1 MTTGTNQPNQW
12 ILERPRLTQAIRDAS
27 TRVVLLRA
35 PAGFGKTTLA
45 KQWLAEAGGSVL
57 WFRAT
62 DAVQDVAALATALAH
77 VLEDVLPGSEAAIRR
92 ELAAIERPAE
102 RPVEIATVLVAR
114 FSQLPDGVSLMI
126 DDYDFISQSPSSEQV
141 IAAFSAEAPVPIVIA
156 ARRRPRWI
164 STRAVMYGDIFEL
177 TAADLALTPAETSAL
192 IGTRKEVDATALWER
207 THGWP
212 AVIALAA
219 RARVATFP
227 PDALPPAL
235 HSYFAEELYRAA
247 SPELRVLLAKLAA
260 LPSLAPSFVHLG
272 LGDYDE
278 DLLEDGVELGF
289 LTVGAHGVIEIH
301 PLLRTFL
308 ASKQDGAVELDFA
321 SRIVDV
327 AIADEDWDGAFT
339 TILRF
344 DLWPKFAELLIASL
358 DHLLDDNR
366 LETLQGWVN
375 SAAKKEERPAVAALA
390 EAEIRR
396 RLGDFEAGE
405 AHAVDAAARFSADAW
420 IARALSVAG
429 ECAHLDWRP
438 SVAVEHLTRAVG
450 VARGSAETR
459 RVLWAWFIATVQTEG
474 ADAAEILDRF
484 ADAAGGGD
492 AAKLQT
498 ACGRMML
505 ATTSGGLED
514 AVVSNSGVI
523 PLLRNVDDPLVTTSF
538 LYRVAYTNAM
548 SGRYALAARYAR
560 QAEEEVRRSNLRFAS
575 THVDA
580 AQSAA
585 AIGLRRFKQAR
596 LLLERLAGTA
606 AELNDRFE
614 LSNMRALRARLHLAE
629 NEPGEAVR
637 ELSECD
643 DVPTGAFRGECAGLM
658 ALALG
663 VSGEHEDA
671 IRFAQV
677 AAAATVDVQA
687 QTLAWLARAVVGLQE
702 TTAAGR
708 DVDVEIS
715 LSHAESILIDRQN
728 YDSLVCA
735 YRAYPPL
742 LRALHERGRLAPL
755 RLRVLVQE
763 AHDTA
768 VANSIGFVI
777 PSLAHDGAILTPRE
791 HEVLALVAQG
801 LTNRQIASLLV
812 ISEVTVKVHVR
823 HILDKLGV
831 RSRTEAALKLQELL

>member
-1 MTTGTNQPNQW
+1 MTVGTNQTHQW
-12 ILERPRLTQAIRDAS
+12 ILERPRLTRAIRDARA
-27 TRVVLLRA
+27 RVVLLRA

-45 KQWLAEAGGSVL
+45 KQWLAETGERVL

-62 DAVQDVAALATALAH
+62 DAAQDVAALATALAH
-77 VLEDVLPGSEAAIRR
+77 MLEDVLPESGAAIRR

-102 RPVEIATVLVAR
+102 HPLEIAAALVTR
-114 FSQLPDGVSLMI
+114 FSQVPDGVSLVI
-126 DDYDFISQSPSSEQV
+126 DDYDFVSPSPSSEQV
-141 IAAFSAEAPVPIVIA
+141 IAAFAAEAPVPIVIA
-156 ARRRPRWI
+156 ARRRPRWV
-164 STRAVMYGDIFEL
+164 STRAVMYGDVFEL
-177 TAADLALTPAETSAL
+177 TSADLALTPAETSAL
-192 IGTRKEVDATALWER
+192 IGVREDVDVAELWER

-219 RARVATFP
+219 RARAAKFP

-247 SPELRVLLAKLAA
+247 TPSLRVVLAKLAA
-260 LPSLAPSFVHLG
+260 LPSLTSSLVRLA
-272 LGDYDE
+272 LGDDQ
-278 DLLEDGVELGF
+278 DLLDDAVELGF
-289 LTVGAHGVIEIH
+289 LTVDANGLVEIH

-321 SRIVDV
+321 SRIVD
-327 AIADEDWDGAFT
+327 AALTDRDWDGAFT

-344 DLWPKFAELLIASL
+344 DLWEKFSELLTASL
-358 DHLLDDNR
+358 DDLLDDQR
-366 LETLQGWVN
+366 LETLQGWIN
-375 SAAKKEERPAVAALA
+375 SAAKKEERPPVAALA
-390 EAEIRR
+390 EAEIRKR
-396 RLGDFEAGE
+396 FGDFEAGE
-405 AHAVDAAARFSADAW
+405 AHAVDAAARFSDDAW
-420 IARALSVAG
+420 VARALSVAG

-450 VARGSAETR
+450 VARGSAETP
-459 RVLWAWFIATVQTEG
+459 RVLWAWFIATIQAEG
-474 ADAAEILDRF
+474 SEASEILDRF
-484 ADAAGGGD
+484 ADAAGGSE

-505 ATTSGGLED
+505 ATASGGLED
-514 AVVSNSGVI
+514 AVVSNSRVI
-523 PLLRNVDDPLVTTSF
+523 PLLRDVEDPLITTSF

-548 SGRYALAARYAR
+548 SGRYALSARYAR
-560 QAEEEVRRSNLRFAS
+560 QAEEELRQSNLRFAS

-596 LLLERLAGTA
+596 LLLDRLGDVA

-629 NEPGEAVR
+629 GEPGDAVR
-637 ELSECD
+637 ELNECH

-658 ALALG
+658 ALALA
-663 VSGEHEDA
+663 VRGEHADA
-671 IRFAQV
+671 IRFANV
-677 AAAATVDVQA
+677 AASATVDVQA
-687 QTLAWLARAVVGLQE
+687 QTLASLARAIVFLQD
-702 TTAAGR
+702 TGAGG
-708 DVDVEIS
+708 DVDAEAS
-715 LSHAESILIDRQN
+715 LSDVESVLTERQN
-728 YDSLVCA
+728 YDNLVCA

-742 LRALHERGRLAPL
+742 LRALHERNRLAPG
-755 RLRVLVQE
+755 RLRVLIQE

-768 VANSIGFVI
+768 VANSIGWVI
-777 PSLAHDGAILTPRE
+777 PNLAHDGAVLTARE
-791 HEVLALVAQG
+791 REVLEFVAQG

-831 RSRTEAALKLQELL
+831 RSRTEAALRLQELL